1 MVDRSRIAAA
11 IWTWGTE
18 TRDQMET
25 AARDISEIGYTA
37 FESVKA
43 AIYAYDLD
51 LNAYQEV
58 LKRYGLSPVS
68 FYYHFPPFGQEE
80 EIFRNLDREL
90 DFIANLNVDRICL
103 QATIGRPEK
112 MDDANM
118 NFEVELIEKFA
129 RHTKTFGI
137 TTNLHNHHNTWVMYE
152 NEIDNALTRI
162 DPSVLSFAPDTAHL
176 VAGLCDPVA
185 VIKKYAD
192 RINFIHLKD
201 IKSADL
207 QSAGLAEAGMEV
219 YTNFC
224 ELGTGIVDFPKV
236 FDILKSIGYDGP
248 LCEELDMPPVG
259 NAESA
264 RNNFKY
270 IVEHYE

>member
-1 MVDRSRIAAA
+1 MLDRSRIAAA

-18 TRDQMET
+18 TREQMET
-25 AARDISEIGYTA
+25 AARDITEIGYTS

-51 LNAYQEV
+51 LEAYKEV
-58 LKRYGLSPVS
+58 LNRYNLTPVS
-68 FYYHFPPFGQEE
+68 FYYHFPPFGQED
-80 EIFRNLDREL
+80 EIFKNLDKEL
-90 DFIANLNVDRICL
+90 EFIANLGVDRICL

-112 MDDANM
+112 MDEANKA
-118 NFEVELIEKFA
+118 FEANLIEKFA
-129 RHTKTFGI
+129 RHTKQYGI

-152 NEIDNALTRI
+152 DEIDSAFQRI

-185 VIKKYAD
+185 VMQKYAD
-192 RINFIHLKD
+192 RIHFIHLKD
-201 IKSADL
+201 IKSAEL
-207 QSAGLAEAGMEV
+207 NSAGMAEAGMEV

-236 FDILKSIGYDGP
+236 FEILKSVGYDGP
-248 LCEELDMPPVG
+248 LCEEIDWPPVS
-259 NAESA
+259 NYLSA
-264 RNNFKY
+264 RNNFQY
-270 IVEHYE
+270 ILHHYE